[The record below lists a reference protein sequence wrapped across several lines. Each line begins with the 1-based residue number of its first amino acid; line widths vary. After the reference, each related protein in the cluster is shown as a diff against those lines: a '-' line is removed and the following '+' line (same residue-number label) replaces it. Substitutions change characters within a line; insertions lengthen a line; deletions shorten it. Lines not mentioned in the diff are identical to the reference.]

1 MKRTEEENPPADVAA
16 RGVRACP
23 GSGDVWSRQL
33 LLMVGCEIDFSTDMQ
48 EGANDIPN
56 IDTSVEKA
64 KGLIVGNKQPVTSL
78 VEVLVTHASIL
89 HRRYRELEAN
99 TEHPVFLNLV
109 AASDLLLECELCGR
123 L

>member
-1 MKRTEEENPPADVAA
+1 MPRKWRRLEPPAALDGRLRVVFFA
-16 RGVRACP
+16 
-23 GSGDVWSRQL
+23 
-33 LLMVGCEIDFSTDMQ
+33 DMQ
-48 EGANDIPN
+48 EEANDIPS

-109 AASDLLLECELCGR
+109 AASDLLLECE
-123 L
+123 